1 MRISD
6 WSSDVCS
13 SDLYTYAENKIQARR
28 HELSTW
34 FNQAASATSWTD
46 GPIAAPTSYT
56 EYAGCYNAAADQ
68 WTASDP
74 ANVCPAGFEPQ
85 WGDLAMAGAY
95 NAKRNENKSL
105 GLNVDWVATD
115 THHLTF
121 APPTSSAK
129 SEANNPVG
137 TTNA

>member
-13 SDLYTYAENKIQARR
+13 SDLIQARR

-95 NAKRNENKSL
+95 NATRNENKSQI
-105 GLNVDWVATD
+105 GRAHVRT
-115 THHLTF
+115 
-121 APPTSSAK
+121 
-129 SEANNPVG
+129 PV
-137 TTNA
+137 TNAHIVCRLLLEKKNNRETQKHI

>member
-46 GPIAAPTSYT
+46 GPIAAPPSYT
-56 EYAGCYNAAADQ
+56 AYAGCYNAAADQ

-74 ANVCPAGFEPQ
+74 AHVSPAGSEPQ
-85 WGDLAMAGAY
+85 WGDLAMAGADH
-95 NAKRNENKSL
+95 AQANEKKTNGCK
-105 GLNVDWVATD
+105 VAG
-115 THHLTF
+115 
-121 APPTSSAK
+121 K
-129 SEANNPVG
+129 QNEA
-137 TTNA
+137 

>member
-13 SDLYTYAENKIQARR
+13 SDLTLQWAPTDRITTTLDYTYAENKIQARR

-85 WGDLAMAGAY
+85 WGD
-95 NAKRNENKSL
+95 
-105 GLNVDWVATD
+105 
-115 THHLTF
+115 
-121 APPTSSAK
+121 
-129 SEANNPVG
+129 
-137 TTNA
+137 

>member
-1 MRISD
+1 MRVPFRS
-6 WSSDVCS
+6 
-13 SDLYTYAENKIQARR
+13 AENKIQARR

-95 NAKRNENKSL
+95 NATRNETKSL
-105 GLNVDWVATD
+105 GFNVAGEV
-115 THHLTF
+115 THAPDLEF
-121 APPTSSAK
+121 ASPHPKT
-129 SEANNPVG
+129 EP
-137 TTNA
+137 

>member
-13 SDLYTYAENKIQARR
+13 S
-28 HELSTW
+28 ELSTW
-34 FNQAASATSWTD
+34 FHQAASATSWTD

-68 WTASDP
+68 WTAGDP

-95 NAKRNENKSL
+95 NATRNENKSL
-105 GLNVDWVATD
+105 GFNVAWEVTD
-115 THHLTF
+115 ALDLEFDYHS
-121 APPTSSAK
+121 SSA
-129 SEANNPVG
+129 E
-137 TTNA
+137 